1 MITVEKLEKGT
12 YFDDAFKIS
21 FRYDPT
27 TVAKVKELAE
37 RRYLPEDRAWEIPA
51 HELPALIEKVGL
63 SNIKSEEAVVQ
74 ALNTKEIEDKRE
86 ATQERLKGIK
96 PVRDFDFKTAP
107 LPHQI
112 EAFNYGM
119 EKNSLLIGDEQGL
132 GKTKESIDICVAR
145 KKELIKTL
153 IVCGVNSVKY
163 NWEKEIQIHSNE
175 GCVMVDGKTMD
186 VRVQQLND
194 WYRGSSY
201 FGVINIE
208 SLRNEKIQ
216 DALYLG
222 IKDGYIGAIIVD
234 EIHKA
239 KNGGSQQGKALRFLK
254 APVKIGLSGTPMNKA
269 EDLWNILTWLGVER
283 RSFYSFRN
291 AYCTMGGF
299 GGYKVIGY
307 KNLDSL
313 NSELNTVMLRRKK
326 EEVLDLPPKLYSTE
340 YVELTT
346 AQKKQYRDI
355 KNGIVAD
362 MENILAS
369 VNPLNCTLRLRQL
382 TSGTLIAKE
391 LNDAG
396 YRNTVGKPWKPMDI
410 PKFVYDCKN
419 VGTMIINKERHDFE
433 SKQTIKLPKEEWVY
447 VENALP
453 PIVTQEEWDLICK
466 IHEERVIA
474 TGSDRRGKKTSGYSF
489 SGKLVC
495 GICGAPYWRKQRVSK
510 DEYWVCSTKQTKGR
524 RTRKRDSTMGKA
536 GEINPLGCDNEN
548 ISYNSLMEIMGVV
561 SERLQANTD
570 TIKHDMINWL
580 TKLRKQLLEANGGH
594 TEADLQRELSRK
606 SKLLDAYLDGI
617 LNKQEYQKKAEEL
630 DERIIQLKAE
640 TEKNKAN
647 SGDIAEIDKVLA
659 NIDEEVS
666 RYVDGNEKLKVEY
679 LLEHLEQVQI
689 FPDKVIVIVPILSE
703 GIVVEKAQYVSR
715 EKRCRQNNHF

>member
-132 GKTKESIDICVAR
+132 GK
-145 KKELIKTL
+145 
-153 IVCGVNSVKY
+153 
-163 NWEKEIQIHSNE
+163 
-175 GCVMVDGKTMD
+175 
-186 VRVQQLND
+186 
-194 WYRGSSY
+194 
-201 FGVINIE
+201 
-208 SLRNEKIQ
+208 
-216 DALYLG
+216 
-222 IKDGYIGAIIVD
+222 
-234 EIHKA
+234 
-239 KNGGSQQGKALRFLK
+239 
-254 APVKIGLSGTPMNKA
+254 
-269 EDLWNILTWLGVER
+269 
-283 RSFYSFRN
+283 
-291 AYCTMGGF
+291 
-299 GGYKVIGY
+299 
-307 KNLDSL
+307 
-313 NSELNTVMLRRKK
+313 
-326 EEVLDLPPKLYSTE
+326 
-340 YVELTT
+340 
-346 AQKKQYRDI
+346 
-355 KNGIVAD
+355 
-362 MENILAS
+362 
-369 VNPLNCTLRLRQL
+369 
-382 TSGTLIAKE
+382 
-391 LNDAG
+391 
-396 YRNTVGKPWKPMDI
+396 
-410 PKFVYDCKN
+410 
-419 VGTMIINKERHDFE
+419 
-433 SKQTIKLPKEEWVY
+433 
-447 VENALP
+447 
-453 PIVTQEEWDLICK
+453 
-466 IHEERVIA
+466 
-474 TGSDRRGKKTSGYSF
+474 
-489 SGKLVC
+489 
-495 GICGAPYWRKQRVSK
+495 
-510 DEYWVCSTKQTKGR
+510 TKQTKGR

-703 GIVVEKAQYVSR
+703 GIVVEKTQYVSR
-715 EKRCRQNNHF
+715 EKRGRKIHDDEHHYRLHWRFFW

>member
-1 MITVEKLEKGT
+1 MAKIVYLRTDKNGT
-12 YFDDAFKIS
+12 KYYANYTCPRCGGAGGSDKWAFTGWTCYECGGTGES
-21 FRYDPT
+21 STP
-27 TVAKVKELAE
+27 V
-37 RRYLPEDRAWEIPA
+37 
-51 HELPALIEKVGL
+51 IEKEYTPEYRAKL
-63 SNIKSEEAVVQ
+63 
-74 ALNTKEIEDKRE
+74 D
-86 ATQERLKGIK
+86 ER
-96 PVRDFDFKTAP
+96 
-107 LPHQI
+107 
-112 EAFNYGM
+112 
-119 EKNSLLIGDEQGL
+119 
-132 GKTKESIDICVAR
+132 AR
-145 KKELIKTL
+145 KRAE
-153 IVCGVNSVKY
+153 
-163 NWEKEIQIHSNE
+163 
-175 GCVMVDGKTMD
+175 
-186 VRVQQLND
+186 
-194 WYRGSSY
+194 
-201 FGVINIE
+201 
-208 SLRNEKIQ
+208 
-216 DALYLG
+216 
-222 IKDGYIGAIIVD
+222 
-234 EIHKA
+234 A
-239 KNGGSQQGKALRFLK
+239 KRAKQ
-254 APVKIGLSGTPMNKA
+254 
-269 EDLWNILTWLGVER
+269 VEE
-283 RSFYSFRN
+283 FN
-291 AYCTMGGF
+291 
-299 GGYKVIGY
+299 
-307 KNLDSL
+307 
-313 NSELNTVMLRRKK
+313 
-326 EEVLDLPPKLYSTE
+326 
-340 YVELTT
+340 
-346 AQKKQYRDI
+346 
-355 KNGIVAD
+355 
-362 MENILAS
+362 
-369 VNPLNCTLRLRQL
+369 
-382 TSGTLIAKE
+382 
-391 LNDAG
+391 
-396 YRNTVGKPWKPMDI
+396 
-410 PKFVYDCKN
+410 
-419 VGTMIINKERHDFE
+419 
-433 SKQTIKLPKEEWVY
+433 KEEWVY

-466 IHEERVIA
+466 IHEERIIA

-715 EKRCRQNNHF
+715 EKRCWKNYHFQPSYRCI

>member
-1 MITVEKLEKGT
+1 M
-12 YFDDAFKIS
+12 
-21 FRYDPT
+21 
-27 TVAKVKELAE
+27 
-37 RRYLPEDRAWEIPA
+37 
-51 HELPALIEKVGL
+51 
-63 SNIKSEEAVVQ
+63 
-74 ALNTKEIEDKRE
+74 
-86 ATQERLKGIK
+86 
-96 PVRDFDFKTAP
+96 
-107 LPHQI
+107 
-112 EAFNYGM
+112 
-119 EKNSLLIGDEQGL
+119 
-132 GKTKESIDICVAR
+132 AR
-145 KKELIKTL
+145 K
-153 IVCGVNSVKY
+153 
-163 NWEKEIQIHSNE
+163 
-175 GCVMVDGKTMD
+175 
-186 VRVQQLND
+186 
-194 WYRGSSY
+194 GS
-201 FGVINIE
+201 
-208 SLRNEKIQ
+208 
-216 DALYLG
+216 
-222 IKDGYIGAIIVD
+222 
-234 EIHKA
+234 
-239 KNGGSQQGKALRFLK
+239 
-254 APVKIGLSGTPMNKA
+254 
-269 EDLWNILTWLGVER
+269 
-283 RSFYSFRN
+283 
-291 AYCTMGGF
+291 
-299 GGYKVIGY
+299 
-307 KNLDSL
+307 
-313 NSELNTVMLRRKK
+313 
-326 EEVLDLPPKLYSTE
+326 
-340 YVELTT
+340 
-346 AQKKQYRDI
+346 
-355 KNGIVAD
+355 
-362 MENILAS
+362 
-369 VNPLNCTLRLRQL
+369 
-382 TSGTLIAKE
+382 TLIAKE

-703 GIVVEKAQYVSR
+703 GIVVEKTQYVSR
-715 EKRCRQNNHF
+715 EKRCRQDYLYENDRRSGKADKRRNIYVWIHRKGFVEGTLKSGLPD